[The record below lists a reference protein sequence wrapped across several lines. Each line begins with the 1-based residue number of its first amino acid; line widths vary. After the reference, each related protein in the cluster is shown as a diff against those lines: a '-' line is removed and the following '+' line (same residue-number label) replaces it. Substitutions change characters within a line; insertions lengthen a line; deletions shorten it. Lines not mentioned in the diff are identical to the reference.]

1 MKKTTLI
8 IMIFMSYFGF
18 AQNTT
23 TGVVQFTSNFSV
35 QFDVNASTDI
45 VTMTMVGP
53 SNVWLGVAL
62 NISSGNSMG
71 SGGEDVIIYDGAGLS
86 DRYMTGYQ
94 STPHFDTNDWTVLS
108 ETVVSGVITIVATRD
123 RDTGNA
129 NDFTFPT
136 TNGAGL
142 PMLWAIGNHIYVSSH
157 GSKGAVMSS
166 LGISEIDS
174 ASEFNLY
181 PNPVKNEL
189 TVEFPAAVAQATIS
203 VYSILGIL
211 VYESKMDQWNSKI
224 NTSDWNS
231 GVYLMNVSSA
241 NFSQTKR
248 IIKQ

>member
-1 MKKTTLI
+1 
-8 IMIFMSYFGF
+8 MS
-18 AQNTT
+18 T
-23 TGVVQFTSNFSV
+23 
-35 QFDVNASTDI
+35 
-45 VTMTMVGP
+45 
-53 SNVWLGVAL
+53 
-62 NISSGNSMG
+62 
-71 SGGEDVIIYDGAGLS
+71 
-86 DRYMTGYQ
+86 
-94 STPHFDTNDWTVLS
+94 
-108 ETVVSGVITIVATRD
+108 
-123 RDTGNA
+123 
-129 NDFTFPT
+129 
-136 TNGAGL
+136 
-142 PMLWAIGNHIYVSSH
+142 
-157 GSKGAVMSS
+157 